1 MKNRTNFKIW
11 ASSLVALLCLLS
23 CDEDFV
29 TKDFKNGVVDEN
41 FFQNATHAE
50 QALTAVYDIVGSKG
64 LYREAINVLG
74 DCPSDDILELTGDN
88 GDYGTYF
95 RASSD
100 FRWFPDNPFS
110 TARWYDAYKGIF
122 RANILLEK
130 LPEIDMDAGVK
141 DRFAAEAKFLRALY
155 YFNLVTAFGDVPFS
169 AEVLTREE
177 YAELGRTDRAVI
189 YAQMEQDLKDAADV
203 LPPNASDPVGRVT
216 KGAANGLLS
225 RVYLYQSK
233 WDDAAAAA
241 KKVID
246 QNKYKL
252 VASDDYVNLFN
263 GLMENSEESLFEFQ
277 SVGQAPAFWSGNSEN
292 FYSVMWSPV
301 HGWANW
307 FSPSPSSYEQFT
319 DPNDVRRKASIL
331 LLGQD
336 PPDMIDV
343 GKGEQEEFGTGTMR
357 PTYFHN
363 ASTRKWL
370 PEGKD
375 MTQVNNYE
383 VNFLILRYAEI
394 LLNYAEAQNEAASTT
409 EAVWAITQIRERA
422 GISPPE
428 PPETDQASLREL
440 IRSERR
446 KELLFEGHRFYD
458 LQRWGIANEVLSPFG
473 YVQGTHE
480 FWPVPTAELDLM
492 PNLTQYP

>member
-1 MKNRTNFKIW
+1 MKNRKKIKIGL
-11 ASSLVALLCLLS
+11 AGLITFLCLLS

-29 TKDFKNGVVDEN
+29 TKEFENGVVDEN
-41 FFQNATHAE
+41 FFQNAAQAE

-74 DCPSDDILELTGDN
+74 DCPSDDVLELTGDN
-88 GDYGTYF
+88 GDYGSYF

-100 FRWFPDNPFS
+100 YRWFPDNPFS

-130 LPEIDMDAGVK
+130 LPGIDMDAGVK
-141 DRFAAEAKFLRALY
+141 DRFSGEAKFLRALY

-169 AEVLTREE
+169 IEMLSRDE
-177 YAELGRTDRAVI
+177 YAELARTDRSII
-189 YAQMEQDLKDAADV
+189 YAQMEQDLMDAAEM
-203 LPPNASDPVGRVT
+203 LPPDASDPVGRAT
-216 KGAANGLLS
+216 KGAADGLLS
-225 RVYLYQSK
+225 RIYLYQSK
-233 WDDAAAAA
+233 WEEAAAAA

-246 QNKYKL
+246 QNKYRL
-252 VASDDYVNLFN
+252 VATEDYVNLFN
-263 GLMENSEESLFEFQ
+263 GHMENSKESLFEFQ
-277 SVGQAPAFWSGNSEN
+277 SVAFAPGFWNSNSEN
-292 FYSVMWSPV
+292 FYSIMWSPTQ
-301 HGWANW
+301 GWSN
-307 FSPSPSSYEQFT
+307 FLSPSPSSYEQFS

-331 LLGQD
+331 LLGQT

-343 GKGEQEEFGTGTMR
+343 GNGEQEFGTGTMR
-357 PTYFHN
+357 PDYFHN
-363 ASTRKWL
+363 ASNRKWL

-375 MTQVNNYE
+375 MAVVNNFD
-383 VNFLILRYAEI
+383 VNFLILRYAEV
-394 LLNYAEAQNEAASTT
+394 LLNYAEAQNEAGNTT
-409 EAVWAITQIRERA
+409 EAAGAITEIRERA
-422 GISPPE
+422 GIVPSAPPAA
-428 PPETDQASLREL
+428 DQASLREL

-458 LQRWGIANEVLSPFG
+458 LQRWGIADEVLSPFG
-473 YVQGTHE
+473 YIQGTHE